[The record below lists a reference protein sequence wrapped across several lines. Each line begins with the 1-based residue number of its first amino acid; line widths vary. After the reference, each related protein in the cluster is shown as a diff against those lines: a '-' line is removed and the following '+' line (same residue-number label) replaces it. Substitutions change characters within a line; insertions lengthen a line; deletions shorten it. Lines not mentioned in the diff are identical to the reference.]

1 MNFYVAILI
10 WKMEEEKQHFHHIM
24 LYQVKKG
31 KNEAEKQKKKKK
43 LCSLCSV
50 WISCCDC
57 QIWSVNF
64 HIARFLLGD
73 APMSGGPLEIDS
85 DHITY

>member
-31 KNEAEKQKKKKK
+31 KNEAEKQKKKK